1 MKWTYFP
8 KVPGSAA
15 LWQLDEDDQEPTR
28 GLSGKLFILDFR
40 GCSWGEQHAWIVTR
54 RSAKPLGTLPYDTP
68 EEELK
73 ALAIAMW
80 RLG

>member
-1 MKWTYFP
+1 MKWVHNAEDYYQWEAWTL
-8 KVPGSAA
+8 VMPGHPNANDKGEVLLA
-15 LWQLDEDDQEPTR
+15 IDFQRKGVHEWQVRPVGANKT
-28 GLSGKLFILDFR
+28 
-40 GCSWGEQHAWIVTR
+40 V
-54 RSAKPLGTLPYDTP
+54 GTIPYDTP